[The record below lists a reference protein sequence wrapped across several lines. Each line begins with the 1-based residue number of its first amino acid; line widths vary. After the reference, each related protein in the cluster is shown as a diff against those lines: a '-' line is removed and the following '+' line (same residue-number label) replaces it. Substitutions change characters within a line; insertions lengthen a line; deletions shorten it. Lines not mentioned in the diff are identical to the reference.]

1 MWIFSYNAGARK
13 LYLRLNIFLWLGGL
27 AYFALFGAGGLHA
40 AEAKPS
46 PPAEWEKTLA
56 AAKKEGKVVVSVPV
70 SAELRKG
77 IENIFKQ
84 RFGIE
89 AELNVSRAAS
99 VVGKMQQ
106 ESKSGV
112 TYFDV
117 HMGGGESMITGLLT
131 EGILAP
137 LEPAMILKEVK
148 DPGNWW
154 SGHIWLDNAKRY
166 IYASQAYQV
175 ELIWCNTDLV
185 KPDEVRS
192 LNDLLNPKWAGKIG
206 YLDPRTAGAGSS
218 LWSFLWKLKGEEYLR
233 KLAGQKL
240 FLSRDQRVLAES
252 LARGKIA
259 LVAGLSYYSF
269 LPFAKAGLPVKSVST
284 PRDEIYVSGGSGNVA
299 IIKAAPHPNAT
310 KCSSTGS
317 SVQKDR
323 KHIPERWVRR
333 PAAST
338 SILNGQKSSVFLRL
352 KIALPQTNTKS
363 LKISRKRKSS
373 RLARRPPNSRAS
385 FSTRRRQRVLIPVP
399 DQVGTSFH
407 RHDRKDELR
416 WFSGPIIFRDG
427 KYCARFGLKPLLS
440 CVCSRKRAM
449 H

>member
-1 MWIFSYNAGARK
+1 MSSNVDFGDVSVRQKFASWVPGQGRHAGLPLPMFNGKGGMRK
-13 LYLRLNIFLWLGGL
+13 LQFRSKILLGLIGL
-27 AYFALFGAGGLHA
+27 AYFTLLGARVLYA

-46 PPAEWEKTLA
+46 PPAEWEKTVA

-77 IENIFKQ
+77 LETIFKQ

-89 AELNVSRAAS
+89 PELNVSRAAS

-117 HMGGGESMITGLLT
+117 HMGGGESMISGLLS

-148 DPGNWW
+148 DPNNWW
-154 SGHIWLDNAKRY
+154 SGHVWLDNAKRY

-192 LNDLLNPKWAGKIG
+192 LNDLLNPKWSGKIG

-218 LWSFLWKLKGEEYLR
+218 MWSFLWKLKGEEYLR
-233 KLAGQKL
+233 KLAAQKL

-259 LVAGLSYYSF
+259 LVVGLSYYSF
-269 LPFAKAGLPVKSVST
+269 LPFTKAGLPVKSVST
-284 PRDEIYVSGGSGNVA
+284 PRDEIYVSGGSGNLA
-299 IIKAAPHPNAT
+299 IIKAAPHPNAAKVFINWFLGHEGQETYSRAMGQATRRLDVDTQWT
-310 KCSSTGS
+310 KEFG
-317 SVQKDR
+317 VFAAKDSLT
-323 KHIPERWVRR
+323 PEQYTKLENQSEEKVLKARE
-333 PAAST
+333 PAAE
-338 SILNGQKSSVFLRL
+338 
-352 KIALPQTNTKS
+352 
-363 LKISRKRKSS
+363 
-373 RLARRPPNSRAS
+373 LAR
-385 FSTRRRQRVLIPVP
+385 
-399 DQVGTSFH
+399 
-407 RHDRKDELR
+407 K
-416 WFSGPIIFRDG
+416 
-427 KYCARFGLKPLLS
+427 LLD
-440 CVCSRKRAM
+440 
-449 H
+449 